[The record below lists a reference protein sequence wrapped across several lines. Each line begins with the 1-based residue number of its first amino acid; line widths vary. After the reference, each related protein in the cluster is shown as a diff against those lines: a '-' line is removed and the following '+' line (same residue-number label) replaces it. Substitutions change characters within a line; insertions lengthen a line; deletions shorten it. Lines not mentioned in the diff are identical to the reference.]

1 MSVVHVNSIS
11 GITSITA
18 PSSSDVLTL
27 HSSNTSEKVR
37 ITSGGVT
44 QITKGTSGG
53 ATANTDAA
61 LIVDNSSHT
70 YVQFRTPAT
79 KEQGLLFGDDADNDA
94 GGITYDHNNNALGF
108 RVNAASVLSINS
120 NGLVDFKENTVQK
133 AVLKNY
139 TETVKAIG
147 DTGTSATLDLADGNV
162 FTATLT
168 GNCTFTF
175 TTGTNSAPNAASF
188 TLILANDSTP
198 SRTITWPAAVKW
210 PNNSAPSR
218 TTTASKTDIWTFMTP
233 DNGTTWYGNI
243 ALYNFT

>member
-1 MSVVHVNSIS
+1 MGSDTADLVFATDNSAIAEQLRIKAD
-11 GITSITA
+11 GTA
-18 PSSSDVLTL
+18 DFN
-27 HSSNTSEKVR
+27 SNT
-37 ITSGGVT
+37 
-44 QITKGTSGG
+44 
-53 ATANTDAA
+53 
-61 LIVDNSSHT
+61 L
-70 YVQFRTPAT
+70 
-79 KEQGLLFGDDADNDA
+79 
-94 GGITYDHNNNALGF
+94 
-108 RVNAASVLSINS
+108 
-120 NGLVDFKENTVQK
+120 QK

-139 TETVKAIG
+139 TETVKAVG
-147 DTGTSATLDLADGNV
+147 NTGTSTTLDLTDGNV
-162 FTATLT
+162 FTATLN

-218 TTTASKTDIWTFMTP
+218 TTAASKTDIWTFMTP